1 MPGRLGMK
9 VQAAKSFLSPRRL
22 PSRPGAPRQC
32 RTTNWRRRRGHVFVV
47 PGLPLC
53 TSVIGRRL
61 LNRAGLL
68 PHLAA
73 TPQDEDG
80 ARITLLF
87 SVAPLLASVGNRL
100 QELDQPEL

>member
-1 MPGRLGMK
+1 MSNDELAETSGARLCRFG
-9 VQAAKSFLSPRRL
+9 LSVVYVGY
-22 PSRPGAPRQC
+22 GAP
-32 RTTNWRRRRGHVFVV
+32 
-47 PGLPLC
+47 
-53 TSVIGRRL
+53 S

-87 SVAPLLASVGNRL
+87 SVAPLLASVGNRP
-100 QELDQPEL
+100 QELDQP